1 MLGIAGAT
9 VLASGL
15 WAVAA
20 WYRRRAGARGGA
32 HLRESNMSSQLVD
45 AALRSSA
52 DQPLLSWANV
62 ALGELVAQ
70 RGINAHGALPLVVKL
85 SPNDGLL
92 VQWEPPLPTESFG
105 AWRIE
110 AGGRQWHLPA
120 PDVEELAVAGPVA
133 IPGLATIGRFDGNEV
148 LVDLESCGSLSVSGD
163 ATLSESL
170 VRSIVLELGA
180 GGVLSNAQVHTVGLD
195 VDGAEQLHRVRSR
208 GEREVIEH
216 VRTIRVQHDAVLDEA
231 KRASMLEVRA
241 ASSPVGRE
249 VTIIA
254 VRADACARL
263 EELLECA
270 APQRGIAVV
279 VLGDA
284 ACATSLKIG
293 ADRRGVLAPLGVVV
307 DVAGVPRQT
316 AAALAVHLDRVSVAV
331 DVGALGA
338 PRAVE
343 TIGTRAWTEPA
354 TLVRLLGPPRVDDGD
369 SLGWRELEMAAFI
382 AAHDGAATDDELID
396 AVFCGR
402 AERGV
407 VWDLV
412 GRLRAGAPHL
422 LAAQN
427 EGSNTISLADGVM
440 SDVAWMDCLVGRSH
454 QLDDEEAI
462 SELVAALDLVEGA
475 PFDGPAGSA
484 WAVTGGELAGAIE
497 LIERT
502 AFLLAERSITVGEFA
517 RARASISKTMRLVGP
532 NEQLTRTLMR
542 LEDAAGHTAAV
553 QDAYGDLSFDLGDL
567 SGPSDFITPTSGT
580 TTLLETRELPADLAA
595 DVEFVETDHPVVRET
610 VRPRVMLRVFG
621 EVCVEGTA
629 ATQALSVAFAVAAAG
644 RSMSGDELAELT
656 GYSRKSLSTVF
667 TSGHDIVD
675 REGGR
680 LRLSSGVWT
689 DHGWMLECARR
700 ARSADEAG
708 DVHDVSEWLRSLFAE
723 LNRVD
728 AAAFA
733 APPGKDAYWRWVDD
747 FPADVPARMAAE
759 SQLVEAALIGGEVWS
774 AAAAE
779 EYLPAEVVV
788 RTLTKLARVIPYA
801 SVPSGVRP
809 SDFRSSAENLLL
821 AAHQVAK
828 GRGELTNSV
837 QAAARRLVADDA
849 IEASDT
855 LADALGL

>member
-1 MLGIAGAT
+1 
-9 VLASGL
+9 
-15 WAVAA
+15 
-20 WYRRRAGARGGA
+20 
-32 HLRESNMSSQLVD
+32 
-45 AALRSSA
+45 
-52 DQPLLSWANV
+52 LLSWANV
-62 ALGELVAQ
+62 ALGELVA
-70 RGINAHGALPLVVKL
+70 RCGINTHGALPLVVKL
-85 SPNDGLL
+85 SPEDGLR

-105 AWRIE
+105 GWRIE

-148 LVDLESCGSLSVSGD
+148 MVDLESCGSLSVSGD
-163 ATLSESL
+163 ATMSESL

-231 KRASMLEVRA
+231 NRGSMLEVRA

-316 AAALAVHLDRVSVAV
+316 AAALAVHLDRVSAAV
-331 DVGALGA
+331 DVDALGA
-338 PRAVE
+338 PRVVE
-343 TIGTRAWTEPA
+343 TIRTRAWTEPA
-354 TLVRLLGPPRVDDGD
+354 TLVRLLGPPRVDDAEA
-369 SLGWRELEMAAFI
+369 LGWRELEMAAFL

-454 QLDDEEAI
+454 QLGDEDAI
-462 SELVAALDLVEGA
+462 SGLVAALDLVEGA
-475 PFDGPAGSA
+475 PFDGPAGCA
-484 WAVTGGELAGAIE
+484 WAVTGGELAGALE

-502 AFLLAERSITVGEFA
+502 AFLLTERSITVGEFG
-517 RARASISKTMRLVGP
+517 RARASISKTMRRVGP

-542 LEDAAGHTAAV
+542 LEDAAGNAAAV

-567 SGPSDFITPTSGT
+567 SGPSDFVIPTSGT
-580 TTLLETRELPADLAA
+580 TTMLETRESPAEVAA
-595 DVEFVETDHPVVRET
+595 GVEFAETDHPVVRET
-610 VRPRVMLRVFG
+610 VRPRVLLRVFG

-629 ATQALSVAFAVAAAG
+629 STQALSVAFAVAAAG

-675 REGGR
+675 REDGR

-708 DVHDVSEWLRSLFAE
+708 DVHEVSEWLRSLFAE

-733 APPGKDAYWRWVDD
+733 SPPGKDAYWRWVDD
-747 FPADVPARMAAE
+747 FPADVPARMASE

-821 AAHQVAK
+821 AAHHVAK